1 MIYELKQKIR
11 YSKWGDATAKWL
23 EKTPVFVPCFVILNW
38 MRFAETPDIVGTS
51 KEETQRYFAENQDKI
66 TKVIQNLADETS
78 KKLLL
83 KIINRRESG
92 CFVLKGSP
100 QDQYFPKD
108 IIHLSDE
115 EVFVDCGAY
124 TGDTIAKFRE
134 TTKDHY
140 KKIIAFEPDAMCSH
154 KIIEQKIPHC
164 EVLPY
169 GTWDK
174 KDTLT
179 FYANGKG
186 QSCVEDLAQARE
198 DLKKQ
203 GKKVTINLEKIDN
216 LPACA
221 DMTFLKMDIEG
232 AELNALKGAEQ
243 TIRKQRP
250 KLAICIYHSNQ
261 DMLEIPLW
269 VLSLNMGYKLYVR
282 HHSHYDLAETVL
294 YAV

>member
-23 EKTPVFVPCFVILNW
+23 EKTPVFPACYWLL
-38 MRFAETPDIVGTS
+38 AAVGWT
-51 KEETQRYFAENQDKI
+51 EPPRYVGANKKGTLAYFRGNQDKI
-66 TKVIQNLADETS
+66 NKITQNLADEKS
-78 KKLLL
+78 KKVF
-83 KIINRRESG
+83 KKAISCRCSG
-92 CFVLKGSP
+92 YFRLKGTP
-100 QDQYFPKD
+100 EDQYFPQD

-134 TTKDHY
+134 QTKDHY
-140 KKIIAFEPDAMCSH
+140 KKIVAFEPDP
-154 KIIEQKIPHC
+154 ENF
-164 EVLPY
+164 
-169 GTWDK
+169 K
-174 KDTLT
+174 KLIQVKVPNCICFQEGVWNKKETLS
-179 FYANGKG
+179 FWAEGDMGSSLVMGN
-186 QSCVEDLAQARE
+186 S
-198 DLKKQ
+198 
-203 GKKVTINLEKIDN
+203 KKVVVSVQALDGVDS
-216 LPACA
+216 CS

-269 VLSLNMGYKLYVR
+269 VMSLNLGYKLYVR
-282 HHSHYDLAETVL
+282 HHDRGHLADTIL